1 MVKIKSQW
9 EIKSILHSAH
19 ARLTRHRKECPQN
32 DYLCSEY
39 YFPLEVKVKGQYQVK
54 TKRDGSITR
63 ILETRIKTAPFT
75 TRMAGENGFPMDM
88 GIIFE
93 KNMGMGMDMDS

>member
-9 EIKSILHSAH
+9 EIKSILHSTH

-32 DYLCSEY
+32 DYSCSEY

-54 TKRDGSITR
+54 TKRDGNIT
-63 ILETRIKTAPFT
+63 
-75 TRMAGENGFPMDM
+75 
-88 GIIFE
+88 
-93 KNMGMGMDMDS
+93 